1 MCKFWSDCQKMQLAI
16 CDDESFFRDKLK
28 KLLIE
33 YKTRKRIHMDIFEY
47 ESGEELLS
55 SEKIFDIVFMDY
67 QMTGINGLETAR
79 LLRLKNTICNIIFVT
94 SFPEFILDS
103 FEVQPFRFMLKP
115 LQSEKIYEAIDSYI
129 KQQKLL
135 YPLIVIENG
144 IQKTVNAQDIIYL
157 EGDGKY
163 CIVRT
168 TMETIHCSK
177 TIAQVYSLLPE
188 HCFYRIHKSYVVNM
202 YCIASFDKNIIT
214 LNNGESAIV
223 GRNHIAE
230 FKKVYMSFVK
240 NYYVR
245 I

>member
-1 MCKFWSDCQKMQLAI
+1 MQIAV
-16 CDDESFFRDKLK
+16 CDDESFFRDNLK
-28 KLLIE
+28 RLLIE
-33 YKTRKRIHMDIFEY
+33 YKTEKRIHMDIFEFK
-47 ESGEELLS
+47 SGEELLS
-55 SEKIFDIVFMDY
+55 YEKNFDIVFMDY

-79 LLRLKNTICNIIFVT
+79 TLRLKNTICEIIFVT

-115 LQSEKIYEAIDSYI
+115 LQSDKIYEAIDSYL
-129 KQQKLL
+129 KQQKLFF
-135 YPLIVIENG
+135 PLTVIENG
-144 IQKTVNAQDIIYL
+144 EQKTVNAQDIIYL

-168 TMETIHCSK
+168 ATDTIHSSK

-202 YCIASFDKNIIT
+202 YCIASFKNNIVT

-223 GRNHIAE
+223 GRNRMAE
-230 FKKVYMSFVK
+230 FKKAYMNFIE